1 MLPSFLLRIL
11 LRQRCAWRYEPK
23 SEGLVP
29 SWATFPSPPNALTTL
44 ILRTFEMAG
53 IAQLSVNSTTGNIEK
68 TTNLTILN
76 VILIYAGGRQSVKN
90 GDSDIKKRKG
100 MGERGL
106 VWSLITIQVCFLV
119 SGRCLYWTRLQV
131 LGSIVAFVIRYGI
144 AGLVYDS

>member
-1 MLPSFLLRIL
+1 M
-11 LRQRCAWRYEPK
+11 
-23 SEGLVP
+23 V
-29 SWATFPSPPNALTTL
+29 
-44 ILRTFEMAG
+44 G

-76 VILIYAGGRQSVKN
+76 VILIHVGGRQSVKN

-119 SGRCLYWTRLQV
+119 SGRCLY
-131 LGSIVAFVIRYGI
+131 
-144 AGLVYDS
+144 